1 MAHILKVGVTDKE
14 AVDAAFTLK
23 SYAKEHTFKD
33 SIFPKIDQQ
42 AFYNMV
48 VPSPYRVSPE
58 DKKLL
63 EGLSAAGATIIR
75 VNKNKTISW
84 VKIENHCEVVYDL
97 PSTVLDCINAAPGD
111 YDIIELITGELQI
124 R

>member
-23 SYAKEHTFKD
+23 SYAREHTFKD

-48 VPSPYRVSPE
+48 VPSPYRVSEE
-58 DKKLL
+58 DRKLL
-63 EGLSAAGATIIR
+63 EGLAAAGGVVVRA
-75 VNKNKTISW
+75 NKDKTLSW
-84 VKIENHCEVVYDL
+84 VRVEDHSEIVYDL
-97 PSTVLDCINAAPGD
+97 PNTVLSSVRDIPGD
-111 YDIIELITGELQI
+111 YDIQELITGELQI

>member
-14 AVDAAFTLK
+14 AVEAAFTLK
-23 SYAKEHTFKD
+23 SYAREHTFKD
-33 SIFPKIDQQ
+33 TIFPIIDQK

-48 VPSPYRVSPE
+48 VPSPYRISPE

-63 EGLSAAGATIIR
+63 EGLAAAGGIIVR
-75 VNKNKTISW
+75 VNKDKSMSW
-84 VKIENHCEVVYDL
+84 VRIDNHTEIVYDL
-97 PSTVLDCINAAPGD
+97 PDTVLEPLREEPGD
-111 YDIIELITGELQI
+111 YDIQELITGELQI

>member
-1 MAHILKVGVTDKE
+1 MATILKVGVTDKE
-14 AVDAAFTLK
+14 AVDAAFILK
-23 SYAKEHTFKD
+23 SYAREHTFKD

-58 DKKLL
+58 DRKLL
-63 EGLSAAGATIIR
+63 EGLAAAGATVVR
-75 VNKNKTISW
+75 VNKNGRISW
-84 VKIENHCEVVYDL
+84 VRVDNHTEIVYEL
-97 PSTVLDCINAAPGD
+97 PDTVLPMLRENAGD
-111 YDIIELITGELQI
+111 YDIQELITGELQI

>member
-14 AVDAAFTLK
+14 AVEAAFTLK
-23 SYAKEHTFKD
+23 SYAREHTFKD

-48 VPSPYRVSPE
+48 VPSPYRISPE

-63 EGLSAAGATIIR
+63 EGLAAAGGIIVRVRNDLTIC
-75 VNKNKTISW
+75 W
-84 VKIENHCEVVYDL
+84 VRIDNNMEIVYDL
-97 PSTVLDCINAAPGD
+97 PDTMLDSLRKEPGD
-111 YDIIELITGELQI
+111 YDIQELITGELQI